1 MTSPENIKTHAP
13 WVTPPLRV
21 IPVIYVPGI
30 MGRNLKTN
38 PNAGNSTQ
46 DTRIKNL
53 NPKLKGS

>member
-30 MGRNLKTN
+30 LGRNLRDKKTK
-38 PNAGNSTQ
+38 GL
-46 DTRIKNL
+46 NL
-53 NPKLKGS
+53 KLKGD